1 MPLLDVRGGQW
12 GYRSG
17 EGVFYPSRP
26 TDFKV
31 DAGEIVMLSGPNGC
45 GKTTILR
52 GLLGKVAARQGT
64 TTWGVARDEIGYVPQ
79 ESGIDRSIPATVMD
93 IVRTGDPAR
102 WGENRSEAGRALAA
116 VGMEV
121 HQDAAFSRLSGGQRQ
136 RVLIARAL
144 IGKPRLLLLDE
155 PTINV
160 DAPGAR
166 RIGELL
172 QELAAGGLGIVAT
185 SHVSGW
191 VAASRQVPVSPAGA
205 MA

>member
-1 MPLLDVRGGQW
+1 MPLLEVHGARW
-12 GYRSG
+12 GYPVGRRI
-17 EGVFYPSRP
+17 FYPARA
-26 TDFKV
+26 TDFTV

-52 GLLGKVAARQGT
+52 GLLGSVAAQRGT
-64 TTWGVARDEIGYVPQ
+64 VVWGVSRDEIGYVPQ
-79 ESGIDRSIPATVMD
+79 ESGIDRSIPATVTD

-102 WGENRSEAGRALAA
+102 WGRNHPAAVHALAA
-116 VGMEV
+116 VGMKARTK
-121 HQDAAFSRLSGGQRQ
+121 DAFSRLSGGQRQ

-144 IGKPRLLLLDE
+144 AGQPRLLLLDE

-172 QELAAGGLGIVAT
+172 QQLAAGGLGIVSA

-191 VAASRQVPVSPAGA
+191 VAASRQVAVSPAGETE
-205 MA
+205 